1 MVNKRCIVL
10 INYMLNEK
18 VVKIKDIADKLKVTD
33 RTVRYDLMKIDDFM
47 SQNGFSKLKRKAG
60 VGIWMELK
68 PKDVNRLNHVLNNVG
83 TYDYVMT
90 EEERIK
96 YIIFILLESDKF
108 KTIDSLAEELFISR
122 GTVIKDIS
130 YVEKWFEDNGIQLLS
145 LKAHGLKIRAEE
157 NIIRRA
163 VIKLFQDTPKEVEL
177 IRFINKNAVV
187 ESELRKNIIDE
198 KLFKHIDL
206 EFIKQCIV
214 AAESQLNETFSDE
227 SFNALLIHVAI
238 AILRIKQGKD
248 ISIDKFELM
257 SLKNKDEYS
266 VAASM
271 AKMLENKFE
280 VVIPEDEIGYIT
292 IHLLAGNL
300 IKLKEIDKD
309 NWIKI
314 RVITFKLIENFQSD
328 MNIKLDEDDQ
338 LFNGLL
344 QHLKPMLYRI
354 KHDIVLQN
362 PLIDEIK
369 QRFENTF
376 YVTKKNVEFIER
388 EQNKKISEEEIGYI
402 TMHFQTAIDKIDKD
416 KCTKDILVVCATGLG
431 TAKFVE
437 NKIQNIFDVNV
448 VNTISSRELDYY
460 IDEYEK
466 KAVNIDYIITT
477 LSLKKEKYKV
487 IQVNPFLLDK
497 DIIEL
502 NKYLSINKNK
512 SVVESRIDISQNSK
526 MDKILKVVEKSAII
540 VNRDGLNKDIERTFN
555 LERYGNDKPGLLEI
569 LDEDSIELNRK
580 ADNWEEAVR
589 LGGALLLN
597 KGIITRDYIEA
608 MIENVKEMGPYI
620 VIFPGIAM
628 PHARPEIGALGIGV
642 SIVTLKEAVTFENG
656 KNNPVKIIIS
666 LAAIN
671 ETSHMRALQE
681 LMNVM
686 ESDNFVNR
694 ICRLNSK
701 EDVLRIIKLNC
712 GYSLSCKIWK

>member
-1 MVNKRCIVL
+1 MVNKRCMAL

-18 VVKIKDIADKLKVTD
+18 LVKIKDIADKLKVTD

-60 VGIWMELK
+60 VGIWIELK
-68 PKDVNRLNHVLNNVG
+68 PKDVNRLRHILNTVG

-90 EEERIK
+90 EEERVK
-96 YIIFILLESDKF
+96 YIIFILLELDKF
-108 KTIDSLAEELFISR
+108 KTIDSFAEELFVSR

-157 NIIRRA
+157 NIIRRS

-344 QHLKPMLYRI
+344 QHLKPMLHRI

-416 KCTKDILVVCATGLG
+416 KCTKDILIVCATGLG

-512 SVVESRIDISQNSK
+512 SVMESRIDISQSSK
-526 MDKILKVVEKSAII
+526 MDKILKAVEKSAII

-569 LDEDSIELNRK
+569 LDEESIELNRK

-628 PHARPEIGALGIGV
+628 PHARPEMGALGIGV
-642 SIVTLKEAVTFENG
+642 SIVTLKEPVTFENG
-656 KNNPVKIIIS
+656 KNDPVKIIIS

-694 ICRLNSK
+694 ICGLNSK

-712 GYSLSCKIWK
+712 GYSLPCKIWK

>member
-1 MVNKRCIVL
+1 MVNKRCIAL
-10 INYMLNEK
+10 INYMLSEK
-18 VVKIKDIADKLKVTD
+18 VLKIKDIADKLKVTD
-33 RTVRYDLMKIDDFM
+33 RTVRYDLIKIDNFM
-47 SQNGFSKLKRKAG
+47 SENGFSKLKRKAG

-68 PKDVNRLNHVLNNVG
+68 SEDASRLRHILNNVG

-108 KTIDSLAEELFISR
+108 KTIDSFAEELFVSR

-130 YVEKWFEDNGIQLLS
+130 YVEKWFTDNGVQLLS
-145 LKAHGLKIRAEE
+145 LKAHGLKIKADE

-163 VIKLFQDTPKEVEL
+163 VIKLFEDNPKEVEL
-177 IRFINKNAVV
+177 LRFINKNAVV
-187 ESELRKNIIDE
+187 ESEIRKNIIDE
-198 KLFKHIDL
+198 KLFKNIDL
-206 EFIKQCIV
+206 DFIKQCIV
-214 AAESQLNETFSDE
+214 AAENQLNETFSDE

-248 ISIDKFELM
+248 ICIDKFELV
-257 SLKNKDEYS
+257 SLKNKEEYS
-266 VAASM
+266 VAALM
-271 AKMLENKFE
+271 AKMLENKFK
-280 VVIPEDEIGYIT
+280 VVIPEDEIGYIS
-292 IHLLAGNL
+292 IHLLAGNV

-314 RVITFKLIENFQSD
+314 RVMVFKLVENFQRD
-328 MNIKLDEDDQ
+328 INIKLDEDDQ

-376 YVTKKNVEFIER
+376 YLTKKNVEFIER
-388 EQNKKISEEEIGYI
+388 GQNKKISEEEIGYI
-402 TMHFQTAIDKIDKD
+402 TMHFQTAIDKMDKD
-416 KCTKDILVVCATGLG
+416 KCTQNILIVCATGLG

-437 NKIQNIFDVNV
+437 NKIQNIFDVKV
-448 VNTISSRELDYY
+448 INTISSRELDYC

-477 LSLKKEKYKV
+477 LPLKKEKFKV
-487 IQVNPFLLDK
+487 IQVNPFLSDK

-502 NKYLSINKNK
+502 NKYLSINKSN
-512 SVVESRIDISQNSK
+512 SVMESEIDISQSNK
-526 MDKILKVVEKSAII
+526 MDKILKAVEKSAII
-540 VNRDGLNKDIERTFN
+540 VNRDGLNKDIERAFN
-555 LERYGNDKPGLLEI
+555 LARYENDKPGLLEI

-589 LGGALLLN
+589 LGGELLLN
-597 KGIITRDYIEA
+597 KGIVTKDYIEA

-620 VIFPGIAM
+620 VVLPGIAM
-628 PHARPEIGALGIGV
+628 PHARPEMGALDIGL
-642 SIVTLKEAVTFENG
+642 SIVTLKEPVIFGNE
-656 KNNPVKIIIS
+656 KNDPVKVIIS
-666 LAAIN
+666 LSAID
-671 ETSHMRALQE
+671 ETSHMRALEE

-686 ESDNFVNR
+686 ESDDFVKKVCESNNKDD
-694 ICRLNSK
+694 I
-701 EDVLRIIKLNC
+701 LRIIKLNC
-712 GYSLSCKIWK
+712 GDGLQCKIGE